1 MLTLEFSTKQVC
13 TNDDAGDYLQGRRG
27 EEKNDG
33 LGTLGFLD
41 RPGINGQAS
50 SKALR
55 LALCEQSA
63 FALESFSY
71 KNQLLL
77 LNVPT
82 YIHGRNRPFYILN
95 SHLGLTLSLD
105 CISLL

>member
-41 RPGINGQAS
+41 RPGTNGQAS
-50 SKALR
+50 SKALV
-55 LALCEQSA
+55 LCEQSA
-63 FALESFSY
+63 FALE
-71 KNQLLL
+71 
-77 LNVPT
+77 
-82 YIHGRNRPFYILN
+82 
-95 SHLGLTLSLD
+95 
-105 CISLL
+105 